1 MIGRGEQV
9 RGFGSMN
16 KPVLRLYEGT
26 SSASGATLTKTSNC
40 DPNFTLGAFTA
51 GKATLTIPKCRRAV
65 VLACNMYNNTDTAGS
80 VHGLYVKTVDA
91 DDGSITLSTISYDA
105 TAVTSDQPDDGDII
119 QILVL
124 CDEGAS

>member
-9 RGFGSMN
+9 RGFGSFN
-16 KPVLRLYEGT
+16 KPALRLYEGT
-26 SSASGATLTKTSNC
+26 VASGAMTKTSNC
-40 DPNFTLGAFTA
+40 DPNFTLGDFTA

-65 VLACNMYNNTDTAGS
+65 VLACNMYNDTDTAGS

-91 DDGSITLSTISYDA
+91 DDGTITVSTISYDA
-105 TAVTSDQPDDGDII
+105 TPVTSDQPDDNDVI